1 MQASHSAID
10 FNELYFSL
18 FDLVHSHVLP
28 LLSSF
33 APLCRCEA
41 SIIYHSSSFISFST
55 NHSSSLVTLQL
66 SNTQSTATTREIV
79 SNSWIFLHAG
89 KLRDFVQNTLLTNTS
104 LLSHSSSSLLLLL
117 YSLVPVD
124 LLIASVA
131 DEINSNV
138 LQFGVFLS
146 AIQLVNAMET
156 SFKQCKSETEYYQ
169 RVLSYQAV
177 LNAVMT
183 VLGGLSVILLQHPTL
198 KPFMSLLVIQL
209 FKWVINN
216 DNNII
221 YDLALHQL
229 VEFSRYSVIVCR
241 KQLFSVLPDCIV
253 GEIAKSLFAISPQ
266 RQDSIIHAVFDSS
279 INRSDFYIQLSTYIL
294 PVYINQLDVPSI
306 IALAHSLF
314 PSQPIA
320 ASIAVLFRGDRCIY
334 NVLVYL
340 LKHMTNDN
348 IKPWELFFFL
358 QSSFTDEE
366 IESQPIV
373 FPQSSNLSLM
383 KMVQEQGHCV
393 LWPLLFD
400 CTSTNVHDREISE
413 TALKSLCESPPS
425 PRSDE

>member
-1 MQASHSAID
+1 M
-10 FNELYFSL
+10 
-18 FDLVHSHVLP
+18 
-28 LLSSF
+28 
-33 APLCRCEA
+33 
-41 SIIYHSSSFISFST
+41 
-55 NHSSSLVTLQL
+55 
-66 SNTQSTATTREIV
+66 
-79 SNSWIFLHAG
+79 
-89 KLRDFVQNTLLTNTS
+89 
-104 LLSHSSSSLLLLL
+104 
-117 YSLVPVD
+117 
-124 LLIASVA
+124 
-131 DEINSNV
+131 
-138 LQFGVFLS
+138 
-146 AIQLVNAMET
+146 
-156 SFKQCKSETEYYQ
+156 
-169 RVLSYQAV
+169 
-177 LNAVMT
+177 
-183 VLGGLSVILLQHPTL
+183 
-198 KPFMSLLVIQL
+198 
-209 FKWVINN
+209 
-216 DNNII
+216 
-221 YDLALHQL
+221 
-229 VEFSRYSVIVCR
+229 
-241 KQLFSVLPDCIV
+241 
-253 GEIAKSLFAISPQ
+253 
-266 RQDSIIHAVFDSS
+266 
-279 INRSDFYIQLSTYIL
+279 
-294 PVYINQLDVPSI
+294 YINQLDVPSI

>member
-1 MQASHSAID
+1 M
-10 FNELYFSL
+10 
-18 FDLVHSHVLP
+18 
-28 LLSSF
+28 
-33 APLCRCEA
+33 
-41 SIIYHSSSFISFST
+41 
-55 NHSSSLVTLQL
+55 
-66 SNTQSTATTREIV
+66 
-79 SNSWIFLHAG
+79 
-89 KLRDFVQNTLLTNTS
+89 
-104 LLSHSSSSLLLLL
+104 
-117 YSLVPVD
+117 D

-216 DNNII
+216 DNNVI

-229 VEFSRYSVIVCR
+229 VKFARYSVIVCR

-366 IESQPIV
+366 IETQPIA
-373 FPQSSNLSLM
+373 FPQSSNLSLI

-400 CTSTNVHDREISE
+400 CTSSNVHDREISE
-413 TALKSLCESPPS
+413 TALKSLCEYPTLFLL
-425 PRSDE
+425 